1 VPSGSRVVVL
11 VEGESDAVVVRR
23 LLGERDLDPE
33 LVPMGGVTNVRR
45 YAVELRAA
53 DGDLVLLALADAGER
68 RFLEKVEPPLT
79 GIYLCERDLEEELF
93 RALGR
98 DEVLDAIAAIGDEER
113 WATFRGQPEWRDRAV
128 DDQLRRFVGTRSGRK
143 AALAGEL
150 GRRLRPDTVPPPLAA
165 LLDAVAQ
172 HAG

>member
-23 LLGERDLDPE
+23 LLVGRGLEPE

-45 YAVELRAA
+45 YAGDLRAG
-53 DGDLVLLALADAGER
+53 GDDPVLLALGDAGER
-68 RFLEKVEPPLT
+68 RFLEKVEPPLA

-98 DEVLDAIAAIGDEER
+98 DEVLDAVAAIGDEER
-113 WATFRGQPEWRDRAV
+113 WATFRGQPEWRDRSV
-128 DDQLRRFVGTRSGRK
+128 DDQLRRFVDTRSGRK
-143 AALAGEL
+143 AALADEL
-150 GRRLRPDTVPPPLAA
+150 GRRLRHHTVPPPLAA

-172 HAG
+172 HGG